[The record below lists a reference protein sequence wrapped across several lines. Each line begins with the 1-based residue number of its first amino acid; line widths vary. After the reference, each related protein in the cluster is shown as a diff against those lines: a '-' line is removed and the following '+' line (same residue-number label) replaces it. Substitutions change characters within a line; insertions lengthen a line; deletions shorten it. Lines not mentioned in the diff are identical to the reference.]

1 MKLTTIQLKILFGM
15 YQPPEEH
22 QEYFHYN
29 IISSAFYYRWRSE
42 IPYFVTELQ
51 TKGLI
56 DMDVRFPPNESIIFT
71 LSEQGKLFLEQ
82 LLEKEI

>member
-1 MKLTTIQLKILFGM
+1 MKLTTIQLKILFGL

-22 QEYFHYN
+22 QKYFQYN
-29 IISSAFYYRWRSE
+29 TISSKLYYAWRSE

-51 TKGLI
+51 VKGLI
-56 DMDVRFPPNESIIFT
+56 DMDVWFGGNQAISITI
-71 LSEQGKLFLEQ
+71 SEQGKLFLEQ

>member
-1 MKLTTIQLKILFGM
+1 MKLTTIQLKILFGL

-22 QEYFHYN
+22 QKYFHYN
-29 IISSAFYYRWRSE
+29 IISSTFYYRWRSQ
-42 IPYFVTELQ
+42 IPCLVTELQ
-51 TKGLI
+51 IKGLI
-56 DMDVRFPPNESIIFT
+56 DMEVRLPPNESIIFT